1 MTNSVQKI
9 KNMILP
15 VLEKNKVLRAGLFGS
30 FVRGE
35 EKKNSD
41 VDILV
46 ELGEELSLLDVI
58 KIKLELEKALAK
70 KVDLVEYNTIRPEL
84 REVILNE
91 EVLIYEKGQKL
102 QTLS

>member
-1 MTNSVQKI
+1 MINSFQKI
-9 KNMILP
+9 KNIILP
-15 VLEKNKVLRAGLFGS
+15 VLERNSVIRAGLFGS

-70 KVDLVEYNTIRPEL
+70 KVDLVEYNTIRSEL
-84 REVILNE
+84 KNIILNE
-91 EVLIYEKGQKL
+91 EC
-102 QTLS
+102 